1 LVHFESK
8 ELAFIEWNGYH
19 FNNKTISV
27 QIKKDSEEIESVL
40 TKSID
45 VRWYSRVPIEFLLNS
60 VIPKIQLPNMQLET
74 LDVFS
79 RFGLIESISSN
90 RAEENNEDQDL
101 LIFYKEL
108 FLEHIVV
115 IILHQNLSI
124 KISKEL

>member
-1 LVHFESK
+1 
-8 ELAFIEWNGYH
+8 
-19 FNNKTISV
+19 
-27 QIKKDSEEIESVL
+27 
-40 TKSID
+40 
-45 VRWYSRVPIEFLLNS
+45 
-60 VIPKIQLPNMQLET
+60 MQLET